1 MSNLEKQLLGWR
13 LTTAEIYYFLP
24 DHPSIMQRFTWQE
37 YDKSP
42 DFPQLYRFLEFWQ
55 ASLDGKLHSVEI
67 MSADLLHRGDIELSR
82 DLAWLH

>member
-24 DHPSIMQRFTWQE
+24 DHPSIVQRFTWQE

-42 DFPQLYRFLEFWQ
+42 DFPQLSSFLKFWQ
-55 ASLDGKLHSVEI
+55 GSLEGKLHSVEI
-67 MSADLLHRGDIELSR
+67 MSADILHRGDLGIGREIG
-82 DLAWLH
+82 WLH

>member
-24 DHPSIMQRFTWQE
+24 DHPSIVQRFTWQE

-42 DFPQLYRFLEFWQ
+42 DFPELSRFLKFWRE
-55 ASLDGKLHSVEI
+55 SLEGKLHSVEI
-67 MSADLLHRGDIELSR
+67 MSAGILHQGDVETSR
-82 DLAWLH
+82 EIAWLH

>member
-24 DHPSIMQRFTWQE
+24 DHPSIVQRFTWQE

-42 DFPQLYRFLEFWQ
+42 DFPQLSRFLEFWRD
-55 ASLDGKLHSVEI
+55 SIEGRLHSVEVT
-67 MSADLLHRGDIELSR
+67 SAEILHRGDFAIGREISR
-82 DLAWLH
+82 LH